1 MAAYHALTQ
10 SDAVMSITP
19 HQAKYYAYE
28 LLKKADSESS
38 EKFGVTLM
46 DAQVELNPHQVE
58 AALFAFKSPYSKGA
72 ILADEVG
79 LGKTIEAGILLS
91 QKWAEHKRKILI
103 ICPSALRK
111 QWVNELADKFYL
123 KSEVVESKA
132 FNSKYKNGSK
142 NPFDDGK
149 TIKICSYQYASK
161 KAEFIELTSW
171 DLVVLDE
178 AHYLR
183 NVHKNPDSIAA
194 TIKHAIK
201 DYKKILLTAT
211 PLQNRLDELFGL
223 VSFIDQDIFGDL
235 KTFRKQYVNGDGNLA
250 DLKDI
255 LKNIIHRT
263 LRKDVR
269 EFVPYRE
276 RIPITQIFTPTD
288 AEKKLYNNV
297 LEYLRS
303 EKIYALPRAQRHL
316 MESVMFKLLG
326 SSSFAIGKTLEVLIK
341 RLNIIL
347 ATSKVVEE
355 EIISWFEEEYEN
367 YEDELEEDEHTDAE
381 EEDIQEI
388 TAEDKINIEKEIASL
403 TEYLLLANSIEH
415 NEKGEKLIVALE
427 TGFEKLQ
434 ELGANTKALIFTES
448 TRTQKY
454 LFERLS
460 KEKYQ
465 GKILLFNGN
474 NNDELSSS
482 IYQKWINDKSNYG
495 KITHS
500 KSVDIRNALV
510 DAFKSDDY
518 QIMIATEA
526 AAEGINLQFCSMVVN
541 YDLPWNPQRIE
552 QRIGRCH
559 RYGQQHDVVVVNFLN
574 SDNEVEQR
582 VFELLEQKYQ
592 LFQGVFGASDHV
604 LGSIENGVDFE
615 KRIIEIYKKC
625 RTKEEIDKY
634 FTALKA
640 EFEEAIDKKIK
651 EVQTVLFEN
660 FEGSVINKLRIT
672 YSETKTFLEKYE
684 KWLWEITRFYLATIA
699 EFERQDYTFTLTE
712 TGERYT
718 LNKKRT
724 DAKHYR
730 IQSEVAQKLLLRAK
744 NEKAENVHLVFDLA
758 SSPIKYADLN
768 ELRSKKG
775 LLKISNLSVHSDIEQ
790 HDTLIFSA
798 ITEDNKILPE
808 ESIRD
813 LMNVNAVTEAYV
825 NLPKVNIDSR
835 HQRNKKV
842 KLEHLEK
849 TDTAFMQREFTKFER
864 WADDKIKSLEI
875 DLKEER
881 QKLKDLEREQH
892 RENILA
898 AELVELQEKISR
910 IKRKYN
916 RLRQEIYDREDE
928 INQQRDDMIAEAKS
942 KLTRTIKEDELFTV
956 SFEII

>member
-1 MAAYHALTQ
+1 M
-10 SDAVMSITP
+10 ITP
-19 HQAKYYAYE
+19 YQAKYYAYE
-28 LLKKADSESS
+28 LLKKANSDST
-38 EKFGVTLM
+38 EKFGITLM

-91 QKWAEHKRKILI
+91 QQWAENRKRILI

-123 KSEVVESKA
+123 KGEVIENKS
-132 FNSKYKNGSK
+132 FNAKYKEGIK

-149 TIKICSYQYASK
+149 TIKICSYQYASR
-161 KAEFIELTSW
+161 KAEFLQLTSW

-183 NVHKNPDSIAA
+183 NVHKNPESIAA
-194 TIKHAIK
+194 NIKNAIK

-223 VSFIDQDIFGDL
+223 VGFIDQEVFGDL
-235 KTFRKQYVNGDGNLA
+235 KTFRKQYVNGEGNLKE
-250 DLKDI
+250 LKDK
-255 LKNIIHRT
+255 LKPIIHRT
-263 LRKDVR
+263 LRQDVR

-276 RIPITQIFTPTD
+276 RIPLTQKFIPTKE
-288 AEKKLYNNV
+288 EKLLYNNV
-297 LEYLRS
+297 LEYLRG
-303 EKIYALPRAQRHL
+303 ETIYALPRAQRHL

-326 SSSFAIGKTLEVLIK
+326 SSSFAIGKTLEALIR
-341 RLNIIL
+341 RLNAL
-347 ATSKVVEE
+347 LSNSKVVED
-355 EIISWFEEEYEN
+355 EIISWFSEEYEN
-367 YEDELEEDEHTDAE
+367 FDDEQDDEELNEEDENNL
-381 EEDIQEI
+381 IEI
-388 TAEDKINIEKEIASL
+388 TALDKENIEKEIAKL
-403 TEYLLLANSIEH
+403 TEYLQLANSIEH

-427 TGFEKLQ
+427 TGFNKLN
-434 ELGANTKALIFTES
+434 ELGANQKALIFTES
-448 TRTQKY
+448 TRTQQY

-460 KEKYQ
+460 KEKYK

-482 IYQKWINDKSNYG
+482 IYQKWVQDKNNYG
-495 KITHS
+495 KLTHS

-559 RYGQQHDVVVVNFLN
+559 RYGQLHDVVVVNFLN
-574 SDNEVEQR
+574 SENEVENR
-582 VFELLEQKYQ
+582 VFELLEQKYN
-592 LFQGVFGASDHV
+592 LFQGVFGSSDHV

-615 KRIIEIYKKC
+615 KRMIEAYKKC
-625 RTKEEIDKY
+625 RTKEEIDAY
-634 FTALKA
+634 FKNMEE
-640 EFEEAIDKKIK
+640 EFKDAIDQRIK
-651 EVQTVLFEN
+651 EVQSVLFEN

-672 YSETKTFLEKYE
+672 YSDTKTFLEKFE
-684 KWLWEITRFYLATIA
+684 KWLWEITRFYLATLA
-699 EFERQDYTFTLTE
+699 KFESEDYTFELLDS
-712 TGERYT
+712 GERYT

-730 IQSEVAQKLLLRAK
+730 IQSDVAQKILNKAK
-744 NEKAENVHLVFDLA
+744 SERTENAHLIFDLA
-758 SSPIKYADLN
+758 SSPIRYN
-768 ELRSKKG
+768 ELDKVRGKKG
-775 LLKISNLSVHSDIEQ
+775 LIKISNLAVHSDIEQ
-790 HDTLIFSA
+790 HDSLILTG
-798 ITEDNKILPE
+798 ITSDNQVLSE
-808 ESIRD
+808 QALRD
-813 LMNVNAVTEAYV
+813 LL
-825 NLPKVNIDSR
+825 NLKADTSSMLKLDLDKLDR
-835 HQRNKKV
+835 TYQQNKKD
-842 KLEHLEK
+842 KLDHLEK

-864 WADDKIKSLEI
+864 WADDKIRSLELE
-875 DLKEER
+875 LKDER
-881 QKLKDLEREQH
+881 QKLKELEREQH

-898 AELVELQEKISR
+898 EELVELQEKISR

-928 INQQRDDMIAEAKS
+928 INEQRDTMIAEAKS
-942 KLTRTIKEDELFTV
+942 KLTRTIKEEELFTI